1 MHCLEKSYG
10 TTELQDFEQLEDAV
24 FYTYVFNP
32 EVVPKMVF
40 STENSSGN
48 TKKTIILFF
57 LICRLQRLQKLKFF
71 PSVTASQ
78 SLTKL

>member
-57 LICRLQRLQKLKFF
+57 LICRLQ
-71 PSVTASQ
+71 
-78 SLTKL
+78 TKITKIKIFSFHDS